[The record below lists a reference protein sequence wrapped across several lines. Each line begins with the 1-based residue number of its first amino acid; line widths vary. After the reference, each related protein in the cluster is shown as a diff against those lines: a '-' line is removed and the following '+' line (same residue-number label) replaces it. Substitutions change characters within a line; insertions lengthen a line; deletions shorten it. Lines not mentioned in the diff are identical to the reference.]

1 MSPGGLARALRTS
14 RTVLGSRVT
23 ATAPMSSPRFQAPY
37 APDDAALA
45 EALLREAPLPAGA
58 EAAVDRLAA
67 DLIDAIRADAGH
79 GAVEALL
86 REYALTT
93 REGLALM
100 SLAEALLRVPD
111 AATADRLIADKLRE
125 GDFAHHAV
133 RSESGLAQAASW
145 ALGLGARLVGPED
158 TPEATL
164 GGMVRRL
171 GRPAVRAAAHRAMRL
186 MGGQFVLAEEI
197 GAALKRAGSGAA
209 RRSRYSF
216 DMLGEGARTAEDAE
230 SYRQAYARAIA
241 RIGRGAGNAPLP
253 ARPGISVKLSALH
266 PRYSPTQGA
275 RVMAELVP
283 VVRDLA
289 RAARA
294 HDLNF
299 TLDAEEAERLELS
312 LDVFAAVLAD
322 PTLAGWDGFGLA
334 IQAYSKRC
342 LPVIDH
348 VAQLAERHDRRLMVR
363 LVKGAYWDTEVK
375 LAQIQGAPDYPVF
388 TRKAM
393 TDLNYLAAARRLL
406 DHRPR
411 LYPQFATHNAL
422 TVASVLGLAGL
433 LDRPATEEAGFE
445 FQRLHGMGEA
455 LYERL
460 AERAPGIGQR
470 IYAPVGGHRELL
482 AYLVRRL
489 LENGANA
496 SFVARAADPAVPV
509 AQLLARPQTL
519 VETPSQARHP
529 EIPLPRD
536 LFGAER
542 RNAPGLAFGDGAA
555 LRRLIGSVAAAAGSA
570 DATSLIDG
578 TVQAGHARPVLSPI
592 DGSALGSVTE
602 ADEAIAARAM
612 DAAARG
618 FPAWAATPA
627 DARAACLERAAEA
640 FLREQ
645 PRLLHLLQ
653 AEAGK
658 TLDDAVAEWREAID
672 FLRYYAVQGRRLF
685 AEPQSLPGPAGE
697 ANSLRLSGRGVFA
710 AVSPWNFPL
719 AIFTGQ
725 VAAALMAGNAVIA
738 KPAPQT
744 PLVADLAVRL
754 LHGAGVPGSALHLVP
769 GGPETGAALIG
780 HAALSGV
787 VFTGSTA
794 TAQAINRALAARDGA
809 ILPLIAE
816 TGGINAMI
824 VDATALP
831 EQVADDV
838 VVSAFRSAGQR
849 CSALRLLLVQEDVAD
864 RMIAAVAGAA
874 RELTVGDPRD
884 LATDLGPVIDA
895 PAKRRLDAHIA
906 AMARSARTHVSGAD
920 PGGLYVAPHIF
931 EIGGVADL
939 RQEVFGP
946 ILHVVRYPASG
957 LASVI
962 EAIRAEGYG
971 LTLGIHSRIEETAER
986 IADALPHGNVYVNR
1000 NMIGAVVGSQP
1011 FGGTGLSGTGPK
1023 AGGPHY
1029 LVRFATERTLTV
1041 NTAAAG
1047 GSVGLITL
1055 DG

>member
-1 MSPGGLARALRTS
+1 MSAF
-14 RTVLGSRVT
+14 
-23 ATAPMSSPRFQAPY
+23 RFQAPY
-37 APDDAALA
+37 ASDDAALA
-45 EALLREAPLPAGA
+45 ESLLRAAPLPAGT

-67 DLIDAIRADAGH
+67 DLIGAIRADAGH

-111 AATADRLIADKLRE
+111 AATADRLIADKLRG
-125 GDFAHHAV
+125 GDFIHHAV

-145 ALGLGARLVGPED
+145 ALGLGARLVGPQD
-158 TPEATL
+158 TPEVTL
-164 GGMVRRL
+164 GSMVRRL
-171 GRPAVRAAAHRAMRL
+171 GRPAVRAAAHRAMRV

-197 GAALKRAGSGAA
+197 DAALKRAGSGTA

-216 DMLGEGARTAEDAE
+216 DMLGEGARTADDAQ

-241 RIGRGAGNAPLP
+241 RIGREAGNAPLP

-266 PRYSPTQGA
+266 PRYVPTQRE

-283 VVRDLA
+283 MVRDLA
-289 RAARA
+289 RDARA
-294 HDLNF
+294 HELNF

-322 PTLAGWDGFGLA
+322 PVLAGWDGFGLA
-334 IQAYSKRC
+334 VQAYSKRC

-348 VAQLAERHDRRLMVR
+348 VAALAERHDRRLMVR

-375 LAQIQGAPDYPVF
+375 LAQTQGAEDYPVF

-406 DHRPR
+406 ALRPR

-433 LDRPATEEAGFE
+433 ADQPATEEAGFE

-455 LYERL
+455 LYQRL
-460 AERAPGIGQR
+460 SERAPGLGQR
-470 IYAPVGGHRELL
+470 VYAPVGGHRELL

-489 LENGANA
+489 LENGANS

-509 AQLLARPQTL
+509 EELLARPQAL
-519 VETPSQARHP
+519 VETPAQARHSR
-529 EIPLPRD
+529 IPLPRD
-536 LFGAER
+536 LFGPAR

-555 LRRLIGSVAAAAGSA
+555 LRRLTDAVGAATGPTE
-570 DATSLIDG
+570 ATPIIDG
-578 TVQAGHARPVLSPI
+578 IAATGHRRAVISPI
-592 DGSALGSVTE
+592 DATVLGSVIE
-602 ADEAIAARAM
+602 AGPDIAARAM
-612 DAAARG
+612 EAAARG
-618 FPAWAATPA
+618 FPAWARMPA
-627 DARAACLERAAEA
+627 GERAACLERAADA
-640 FLREQ
+640 FQREQ
-645 PRLLHLLQ
+645 ARLLHLLQ
-653 AEAGK
+653 VEAGK
-658 TLDDAVAEWREAID
+658 TLDDALAEWREAID
-672 FLRYYAVQGRRLF
+672 FLRYYAAQGRHLF
-685 AEPQSLPGPAGE
+685 AQAEDLPGPAGE
-697 ANSLRLSGRGVFA
+697 ANSLRLVGRGVFV

-725 VAAALMAGNAVIA
+725 VAAALMAGNAVVA

-754 LHGAGVPGSALHLVP
+754 LQTAGIPGSALHLVP

-780 HAALSGV
+780 HPALSGV

-794 TAQAINRALAARDGA
+794 TAQRINRTLAARDGA

-864 RMIAAVAGAA
+864 RMIATVAGAG
-874 RELTVGDPRD
+874 RELTLGDPRD
-884 LATDLGPVIDA
+884 LTTDLGPVIDGG
-895 PAKRRLDAHIA
+895 AKQRLDAHIA
-906 AMARSARTHVSGAD
+906 AMTASARLHFAGAS

-946 ILHVVRYPASG
+946 ILHVACYPADG
-957 LASVI
+957 HARVM
-962 EAIRAEGYG
+962 EEIRNGGYG
-971 LTLGIHSRIEETAER
+971 LTLGIQSRIEEAVEQ

-1029 LVRFATERTLTV
+1029 LARFATERTLTV

-1047 GSVGLITL
+1047 GSIGLITL
-1055 DG
+1055 DD

>member
-1 MSPGGLARALRTS
+1 MVRD
-14 RTVLGSRVT
+14 
-23 ATAPMSSPRFQAPY
+23 PMSAHRFQAPY

-45 EALLREAPLPAGA
+45 ETLLREAPLPAA
-58 EAAVDRLAA
+58 TEAAVDRLAG
-67 DLIDAIRADAGH
+67 DLIDAIRADSGH

-125 GDFAHHAV
+125 GDFVHHAV
-133 RSESGLAQAASW
+133 RSEGGLAHAASW
-145 ALGLGARLVGPED
+145 ALGLGARLVGPQD

-164 GGMVRRL
+164 GGLVRRL

-197 GAALKRAGSGAA
+197 DAALKRAGSGSA

-216 DMLGEGARTAEDAE
+216 DMLGEGARTADDAE
-230 SYRQAYARAIA
+230 SYRQAYAQAIA
-241 RIGRGAGNAPLP
+241 RIGREAGNAPLP

-266 PRYSPTQGA
+266 PRYTPLQEA

-289 RAARA
+289 RDARA

-322 PTLAGWDGFGLA
+322 PALAGWDGFGLA

-342 LPVIDH
+342 LAVIDH
-348 VAQLAERHDRRLMVR
+348 VAALAEHHGRRLMVR

-375 LAQIQGAPDYPVF
+375 LAQVQGAADYPVF

-406 DHRPR
+406 ALRPR

-422 TVASVLGLAGL
+422 TVASILGLAGL
-433 LDRPATEEAGFE
+433 ADRPATEEAGFE

-455 LYERL
+455 LYQRL
-460 AERAPGIGQR
+460 SERAPGLGQR
-470 IYAPVGGHRELL
+470 VYAPVGGHRELL

-489 LENGANA
+489 LENGANS
-496 SFVARAADPAVPV
+496 SFVARAGDPSVP
-509 AQLLARPQTL
+509 AGALLARPRDL
-519 VETPSQARHP
+519 IETPSLARHP
-529 EIPLPRD
+529 RIPLPRD
-536 LFGAER
+536 LFGPER

-555 LRRLIGSVAAAAGSA
+555 LRRLSVAVAQAAGPAEATPIIDGIVATGRTRPMVSPIDATVIGSVIEAGP
-570 DATSLIDG
+570 D
-578 TVQAGHARPVLSPI
+578 
-592 DGSALGSVTE
+592 
-602 ADEAIAARAM
+602 IAARAM
-612 DAAARG
+612 EGAARG
-618 FPAWAATPA
+618 FPAWAKMPA
-627 DARAACLERAAEA
+627 GERAACLERAADA

-645 PRLLHLLQ
+645 ARLLHLLQ
-653 AEAGK
+653 VEAGK
-658 TLDDAVAEWREAID
+658 TLDDALAEWREAID
-672 FLRYYAVQGRRLF
+672 FLRYYAAQGRHLF
-685 AEPQSLPGPAGE
+685 SEPENLPGPAGE
-697 ANSLRLSGRGVFA
+697 TNSLRLVGRGVFVA
-710 AVSPWNFPL
+710 ISPWNFPL

-725 VAAALMAGNAVIA
+725 VAAALMAGNTVVA

-754 LHGAGVPGSALHLVP
+754 LHGAGIPGNALHLVP
-769 GGPETGAALIG
+769 GGPDTGAALID
-780 HAALSGV
+780 HPALSGV

-794 TAQAINRALAARDGA
+794 TAQRINRALAARDGA

-838 VVSAFRSAGQR
+838 VASAFRSAGQR

-864 RMIAAVAGAA
+864 RMIAVLAGAA

-895 PAKRRLDAHIA
+895 AAKARLEAHIA
-906 AMARSARTHVSGAD
+906 AMTASARAHVSGAA
-920 PGGLYVAPHIF
+920 PAGLYVAPHIF
-931 EIGGVADL
+931 EVGSVADL
-939 RQEVFGP
+939 REEVFGP
-946 ILHVVRYPASG
+946 ILHVARYPADG
-957 LASVI
+957 LARVVD
-962 EAIRAEGYG
+962 AIRTGGYG
-971 LTLGIHSRIEETAER
+971 LTLGIQSRIEEAAER
-986 IADALPHGNVYVNR
+986 IAEALPHGNVYVNR

-1011 FGGTGLSGTGPK
+1011 FGGTCLSGTGPK

-1029 LVRFATERTLTV
+1029 LTRFATERTLTV

-1047 GSVGLITL
+1047 GSIGLITL
-1055 DG
+1055 DD

>member
-1 MSPGGLARALRTS
+1 MSA
-14 RTVLGSRVT
+14 
-23 ATAPMSSPRFQAPY
+23 PRFQAAY

-45 EALLREAPLPAGA
+45 EALLREAPLPAA
-58 EAAVDRLAA
+58 TEAAVDRLAS
-67 DLIDAIRADAGH
+67 DLIGAIRADAGH

-125 GDFAHHAV
+125 GDFVHHAV
-133 RSESGLAQAASW
+133 RSESGLAHAASW
-145 ALGLGARLVGPED
+145 ALGLGARLVGPQD

-164 GGMVRRL
+164 GSMVRRL
-171 GRPAVRAAAHRAMRL
+171 GRPAVRAAAHRAMRV

-197 GAALKRAGSGAA
+197 GAALKRAGSGTA
-209 RRSRYSF
+209 RRSRFSF
-216 DMLGEGARTAEDAE
+216 DMLGEGARTADDAE

-241 RIGRGAGNAPLP
+241 RIGREAGNAPLP

-266 PRYSPTQGA
+266 PRYTPTQGA

-289 RAARA
+289 RDARA

-312 LDVFAAVLAD
+312 LDVFEAVLAD
-322 PTLAGWDGFGLA
+322 PSLAGWDGFGLA

-342 LPVIDH
+342 LPVIDY
-348 VAQLAERHDRRLMVR
+348 VAELAERHDRRL
-363 LVKGAYWDTEVK
+363 
-375 LAQIQGAPDYPVF
+375 LA
-388 TRKAM
+388 
-393 TDLNYLAAARRLL
+393 L
-406 DHRPR
+406 RPR
-411 LYPQFATHNAL
+411 LYPQFATHNAQ

-433 LDRPATEEAGFE
+433 LDRPADEEAGFE

-455 LYERL
+455 LYQRL
-460 AERAPGIGQR
+460 AERAPGVGQR
-470 IYAPVGGHRELL
+470 VYAPVGGHRELL

-489 LENGANA
+489 LENGANS
-496 SFVARAADPAVPV
+496 SFVSRAADPSVP
-509 AQLLARPQTL
+509 AAELLARPQAL
-519 VETPSQARHP
+519 VEAPSQARHP
-529 EIPLPRD
+529 KIPLPRD
-536 LFGAER
+536 LFGPER
-542 RNAPGLAFGDGAA
+542 RNSPGLAFGDGAA
-555 LRRLIGSVAAAAGSA
+555 LRRWTDAVARAAGPA
-570 DATSLIDG
+570 DAAPILDG
-578 TVQAGHARPVLSPI
+578 AVQTGRARPVVSPI
-592 DGSALGSVTE
+592 DGAALGSVIE
-602 ADEAIAARAM
+602 ADPATAALAMEAAV
-612 DAAARG
+612 RG
-618 FPAWAATPA
+618 FPSWAATPA
-627 DARAACLERAAEA
+627 RERAACLERAADA
-640 FLREQ
+640 FVREQ
-645 PRLLHLLQ
+645 GRLLHLLQ

-672 FLRYYAVQGRRLF
+672 FLRYYAAQGRDLF
-685 AEPQSLPGPAGE
+685 GEPQDLPGPAGE
-697 ANSLRLSGRGVFA
+697 ANSLRLVGRGVFV

-725 VAAALMAGNAVIA
+725 VAAALMAGNAVVA

-744 PLVADLAVRL
+744 PLVADFAVRL
-754 LHGAGVPGSALHLVP
+754 LHAAGIPGSALHLVP
-769 GGPETGAALIG
+769 GGPETGAALIE
-780 HAALSGV
+780 HPALSGV

-794 TAQAINRALAARDGA
+794 TAQRINRALAARDGA

-874 RELTVGDPRD
+874 RELAVGDPRD

-895 PAKRRLDAHIA
+895 GAKQRLDAHIA
-906 AMARSARTHVSGAD
+906 AMTASARLHYAGAA
-920 PGGLYVAPHIF
+920 PGGLTVAPHIF

-939 RQEVFGP
+939 REEVFGP
-946 ILHVVRYPASG
+946 ILHVARYPADG
-957 LASVI
+957 LGSVI
-962 EAIRAEGYG
+962 AAIRAGGYG

-986 IADALPHGNVYVNR
+986 IAEALPHGNVYVNR

-1011 FGGTGLSGTGPK
+1011 FGGSGLSGTGPK

-1029 LVRFATERTLTV
+1029 LARFATERTLTV

-1055 DG
+1055 EG

>member
-1 MSPGGLARALRTS
+1 MSA
-14 RTVLGSRVT
+14 
-23 ATAPMSSPRFQAPY
+23 PRFDAPY

-45 EALLREAPLPAGA
+45 EILLREAALPAGT
-58 EAAVDRLAA
+58 EAAVDRLAS
-67 DLIDAIRADAGH
+67 DLIEAIRADAGH

-133 RSESGLAQAASW
+133 RSDSGLAHAASW
-145 ALGLGARLVGPED
+145 ALGLGARLVGPQD

-164 GGMVRRL
+164 GSMVRRL
-171 GRPAVRAAAHRAMRL
+171 GRPAVRAAAHRAMRV

-197 GAALKRAGSGAA
+197 DAALKRAGSGSA

-241 RIGRGAGNAPLP
+241 RIGREAGNAPLP

-266 PRYSPTQGA
+266 PRYAPTQAA

-294 HDLNF
+294 HDLNL

-322 PTLAGWDGFGLA
+322 PALAGWDGFGLA

-342 LPVIDH
+342 LPLIDH
-348 VAQLAERHDRRLMVR
+348 VAALAERHDRRLMVR

-375 LAQIQGAPDYPVF
+375 LAQTQGAADYPVF

-406 DHRPR
+406 AHRPQ

-433 LDRPATEEAGFE
+433 ADAPAREEAGFE

-455 LYERL
+455 LYQRL
-460 AERAPGIGQR
+460 AERVPGIGQR
-470 IYAPVGGHRELL
+470 VYAPVGGHRELL

-489 LENGANA
+489 LENGANS
-496 SFVARAADPAVPV
+496 SFVARAADPAVPLTE
-509 AQLLARPQTL
+509 LLARPQNL
-519 VETPSQARHP
+519 VARPSQARHP
-529 EIPLPRD
+529 SIPLPGD
-536 LFGAER
+536 LFGSER
-542 RNAPGLAFGDGAA
+542 RNSPGLAFGDGAA
-555 LRRLIGSVAAAAGSA
+555 LRRLTNTVAGAAGPAEAAPIIDGAPRTGRARPVVTPIDASVIGSV
-570 DATSLIDG
+570 I
-578 TVQAGHARPVLSPI
+578 
-592 DGSALGSVTE
+592 E
-602 ADEAIAARAM
+602 ADSATASLAMEAAT
-612 DAAARG
+612 RG
-618 FPAWAATPA
+618 FPGWMRTCAAE
-627 DARAACLERAAEA
+627 RAGCLERAAEA
-640 FLREQ
+640 FRREKG
-645 PRLLHLLQ
+645 RLLHLLQ
-653 AEAGK
+653 VEAGK
-658 TLDDAVAEWREAID
+658 TLDDALAEWREAID
-672 FLRYYAVQGRRLF
+672 FLRYYAAQGRHLF

-697 ANSLRLSGRGVFA
+697 VNSLRLVGRGVFV

-725 VAAALMAGNAVIA
+725 VAAALMAGNAVVA

-754 LHGAGVPGSALHLVP
+754 LHGAGIPSGALHLVP
-769 GGPETGAALIG
+769 GGPEIGAALIG
-780 HAALSGV
+780 HPALSGV

-794 TAQAINRALAARDGA
+794 TAQRINRALAARDGA

-838 VVSAFRSAGQR
+838 VTSAFRSAGQR
-849 CSALRLLLVQEDVAD
+849 CSALRLLVVQEDVAD

-874 RELTVGDPRD
+874 RELAIGDPRD

-895 PAKRRLDAHIA
+895 EAKKRLDAHIA
-906 AMARSARTHVSGAD
+906 AMKATARTHFAGVA

-931 EIGGVADL
+931 EIGAVADL
-939 RQEVFGP
+939 RQEMFGP
-946 ILHVVRYPASG
+946 ILHVVRYPANS
-957 LASVI
+957 LTRVI
-962 EAIRAEGYG
+962 EEIRAGGYG
-971 LTLGIHSRIEETAER
+971 LTLGIHSRIEEAAERTAE
-986 IADALPHGNVYVNR
+986 ALPHGNVYVNR

-1029 LVRFATERTLTV
+1029 LFRFTTERTLTV

>member
-1 MSPGGLARALRTS
+1 MSVPS
-14 RTVLGSRVT
+14 
-23 ATAPMSSPRFQAPY
+23 FQAPY
-37 APDDAALA
+37 APDDAALG
-45 EALLREAPLPAGA
+45 EMLLREAPLPAAA
-58 EAAVDRLAA
+58 EAAVDALAT

-125 GDFAHHAV
+125 GDFAGHVV
-133 RSESGLAQAASW
+133 RSENGLAHAASW
-145 ALGLGARLVGPED
+145 ALGLGARIVGPED

-164 GGMVRRL
+164 GSMVRRL
-171 GRPAVRAAAHRAMRL
+171 GRPAVRTAAHRAMRV
-186 MGGQFVLAEEI
+186 MGGQFVLAEDI

-209 RRSRYSF
+209 RHSRYSF
-216 DMLGEGARTAEDAE
+216 DMLGEGARTAADAE
-230 SYRQAYARAIA
+230 SYRRAYARAIA
-241 RIGRGAGNAPLP
+241 RIGREAGNAPLP
-253 ARPGISVKLSALH
+253 ARPGISIKLSALH
-266 PRYSPTQGA
+266 PRYAPTQA
-275 RVMAELVP
+275 ERVMAELVP
-283 VVRDLA
+283 VVLDLA
-289 RAARA
+289 RDARA
-294 HDLNF
+294 HDLNV

-322 PTLAGWDGFGLA
+322 PALAGWDGFGLA

-342 LPVIDH
+342 LPLIDH
-348 VAQLAERHDRRLMVR
+348 VAALAEQHGRRLMVR

-375 LAQIQGAPDYPVF
+375 LAQIQGLSDYPVF
-388 TRKAM
+388 TRKAV
-393 TDLNYLAAARRLL
+393 TDLNYLSAARRLL
-406 DHRPR
+406 SHRPR

-422 TVASVLGLAGL
+422 TVAGVLGLAGL
-433 LDRPATEEAGFE
+433 LDRPAAEEPGFE

-455 LYERL
+455 LYQRL
-460 AERAPGIGQR
+460 AERFPALGQR
-470 IYAPVGGHRELL
+470 VYAPVGGHRELL

-509 AQLLARPQTL
+509 PHLLARPQAL
-519 VETPSQARHP
+519 IETPALARHP
-529 EIPLPRD
+529 RIPMPRD
-536 LFGAER
+536 LFGQER
-542 RNAPGLAFGDGAA
+542 RNAPGLAFGDRAA
-555 LRRLIGSVAAAAGSA
+555 LRRLTDEIGAAAGSA
-570 DATSLIDG
+570 EATPLIEG
-578 TVQAGHARPVLSPI
+578 AAQAGRVRPVLSPI
-592 DGSALGSVTE
+592 DGGPLGSVAE
-602 ADEAIAARAM
+602 ADDGTAARAM
-612 DAAARG
+612 EAASRG

-627 DARAACLERAAEA
+627 SERAACLERAADA
-640 FLREQ
+640 FLRERG
-645 PRLLHLLQ
+645 RLLHLLQ

-658 TLDDAVAEWREAID
+658 TLDDAVAEWREAVD
-672 FLRYYAVQGRRLF
+672 FLRYYAAQGRGLF
-685 AEPQSLPGPAGE
+685 SEPQMLPGPAGE
-697 ANSLRLSGRGVFA
+697 ANTLRLTGRGVFVA
-710 AVSPWNFPL
+710 ISPWNFPL

-725 VAAALMAGNAVIA
+725 VAAALMAGNAVVA

-754 LHGAGVPGSALHLVP
+754 LHRSGVPAGALHLVP
-769 GGPETGAALIG
+769 GGPETGAALIA
-780 HAALSGV
+780 HPALGGV

-794 TAQAINRALAARDGA
+794 TARAINRTLADRTGA

-838 VVSAFRSAGQR
+838 VTSAFRSAGQR

-864 RMIAAVAGAA
+864 RMIAMVAGAA

-895 PAKRRLDAHIA
+895 RAKARLDAHVA
-906 AMARSARTHVSGAD
+906 TMTASARVHLASRS
-920 PGGLYVAPHIF
+920 PGGLFVAPHIF
-931 EIGGVADL
+931 EIGGVSDL
-939 RQEVFGP
+939 REEVFGP
-946 ILHVVRYPASG
+946 ILHVARYPANG
-957 LASVI
+957 LTKVV
-962 EAIRAEGYG
+962 EGIRAGGYG
-971 LTLGIHSRIEETAER
+971 LTLGIHSRIEEAAER
-986 IADALPHGNVYVNR
+986 IAASLPHGNVYVNR

-1029 LVRFATERTLTV
+1029 LARFATERTLTV